1 MIPSPRV
8 PRSRR
13 RRLWFGRRWCSGA
26 SRSWGRGGRGVAGN
40 GDLVCMN
47 GGVESVQWRRGE
59 ATGAA
64 PGDLE
69 VRPRRIGSVLCELGQ
84 VEGIK

>member
-1 MIPSPRV
+1 
-8 PRSRR
+8 
-13 RRLWFGRRWCSGA
+13 
-26 SRSWGRGGRGVAGN
+26 
-40 GDLVCMN
+40 MN
-47 GGVESVQWRRGE
+47 GGVECVQQRRGE

-64 PGDLE
+64 PGDVE